1 MLIVATPAVFAPA
14 VPVQSQ
20 PPPRPIHHDT
30 TPSALLSFS
39 CSVLGLMHVCLSQL
53 DPRWLY
59 CHANGGACRTV
70 IRSASVLGLQL
81 TRLHEHAAIPKG
93 WACRAACTQG
103 CDISSRPSMPRWQGI
118 ILIYVCL
125 CSSCTN
131 PNASELASH
140 PARGRCL

>member
-1 MLIVATPAVFAPA
+1 MLIIAAPAVFAPA

-20 PPPRPIHHDT
+20 PPPPPIHHDA

-39 CSVLGLMHVCLSQL
+39 CSVFGLMHVCLSKL
-53 DPRWLY
+53 DPRWPN
-59 CHANGGACRTV
+59 CHASGG
-70 IRSASVLGLQL
+70 
-81 TRLHEHAAIPKG
+81 
-93 WACRAACTQG
+93 RAEQPCAQPLIWVHILQG
-103 CDISSRPSMPRWQGI
+103 CVSMLPYQKVGRAEQPCTRACEISSRPSMPRWQGI